1 MREMIK
7 LLEPHFIELMAN
19 LACGSG
25 IQIPMGVL
33 LSKDIVFDKAL
44 KEKLYRIN

>member
-1 MREMIK
+1 MSIKKRLATSWMREMIK
-7 LLEPHFIELMAN
+7 LLEPHFLELTAN

-33 LSKDIVFDKAL
+33 LSKDIVFD
-44 KEKLYRIN
+44 